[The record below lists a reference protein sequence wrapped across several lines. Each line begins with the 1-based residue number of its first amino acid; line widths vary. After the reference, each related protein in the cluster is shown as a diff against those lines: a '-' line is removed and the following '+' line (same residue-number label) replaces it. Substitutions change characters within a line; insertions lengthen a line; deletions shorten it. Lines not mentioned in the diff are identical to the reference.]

1 MIDLARVSAII
12 AVVGVLYSPTVA
24 SVGLIAAYVAFLV
37 SGEALAR
44 MRRIVS
50 FPPIYWAMGFLGV
63 VIVGLAYGSA
73 SWQERG
79 VDLLKWRTVLWFIVL
94 FALFDDERWTMRLL
108 FAFLIG
114 AGVGLA
120 ASFVGV
126 FSGIKL
132 WKPPTDLLRN
142 YVTQAMSFSIS
153 TLLCFWM
160 ILTRRVRGRERWGLA
175 LVGAIFAG
183 NVLFVT
189 NSRSGYLVLGLGIM
203 MLLIWHLPRRQ
214 WSKAVAALVVGGALV
229 LLLSPRIQGRISQG
243 IDEWAHASESK
254 ELTSMGIRKVFHTHS
269 LEIASN
275 HLLLGVGTGGF
286 KKAYAEQIA
295 DKYSPSDW
303 RSEAAGDPHNQ
314 YLAILVQHGLLGLGV
329 FLVWIVT
336 VAQAKGGNPDR
347 KGLALAILF
356 GWCVTSLFSS
366 HFRTFAE
373 GHILMTFLGVLLAH
387 NSTPQPDPIAAT
399 T

>member
-1 MIDLARVSAII
+1 MIDIARVSAIV
-12 AVVGVLYSPTVA
+12 ALVGLLYSPTA
-24 SVGLIAAYVAFLV
+24 GSVGLIATYVAFLF
-37 SGEALAR
+37 SGEALDR
-44 MRRIVS
+44 MKRAIS
-50 FPPIYWAMGFLGV
+50 YPSIYWGVAFLCVVVVGF
-63 VIVGLAYGSA
+63 AYGPA
-73 SWQERG
+73 TWQEKG
-79 VDLLKWRTVLWFIVL
+79 GDLVKWRTVLWFIVL

-108 FAFLIG
+108 LAFLVGTGI
-114 AGVGLA
+114 GLA

-126 FSGIKL
+126 LSGIKL

-153 TLLCFWM
+153 ALLCCWM
-160 ILTRRVRGRERWGLA
+160 VLARRVRGPEQWALA
-175 LVGAIFAG
+175 LVGAFFAG

-189 NSRSGYLVLGLGIM
+189 NSRSGYLVLGLGVM
-203 MLLIWHLPRRQ
+203 MLLMWHLPRRQ
-214 WSKAVAALVVGGALV
+214 WSKAVAVLVVGGALV

-329 FLVWIVT
+329 FLVWIVA
-336 VAQAKGGNPDR
+336 VAQAKSGNPDR
-347 KGLALAILF
+347 KGLALAILC
-356 GWCVTSLFSS
+356 GWLVTSLFSS

-387 NSTPQPDPIAAT
+387 DSTPQPHVVTAT